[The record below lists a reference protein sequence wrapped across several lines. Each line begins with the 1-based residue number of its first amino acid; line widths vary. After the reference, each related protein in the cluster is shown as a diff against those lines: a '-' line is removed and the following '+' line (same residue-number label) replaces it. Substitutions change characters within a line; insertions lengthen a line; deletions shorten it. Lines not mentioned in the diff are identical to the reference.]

1 MLCFTQL
8 NVHVIILLNKS
19 ASEKIVS
26 LICLN
31 IINSVMARSFPS
43 LWELLPM
50 HWNRLLFVVIVSS
63 YDDHHD
69 PMRSYEIYDDH
80 MMIIWWSYEIITKKS
95 IIRGSALWWIIII
108 LSLSENYTPVASL
121 LCSITS
127 SSLQWQSSA
136 SWSSPGLKLYLAIT
150 ETSSIRTNTIIS
162 TKIQTVISN
171 VLDCF
176 RLESSSHQD
185 QQDYHQD
192 HQDQQDNQEDHHS
205 ETSNVLKTCLIQCS
219 QLFSPHSCNEK
230 AEGGKGGKM

>member
-1 MLCFTQL
+1 MFYSTKCTCDHFTEQECIRKDC
-8 NVHVIILLNKS
+8 IIDMS
-19 ASEKIVS
+19 QYHQQCDGSIIS
-26 LICLN
+26 LPLRITSNALEQITFCRN
-31 IINSVMARSFPS
+31 SIII
-43 LWELLPM
+43 W
-50 HWNRLLFVVIVSS
+50 WSS
-63 YDDHHD
+63 W
-69 PMRSYEIYDDH
+69 SYEIIWDLWWSYDDH

-205 ETSNVLKTCLIQCS
+205 ETSNVLKTC
-219 QLFSPHSCNEK
+219 
-230 AEGGKGGKM
+230 

>member
-1 MLCFTQL
+1 M
-8 NVHVIILLNKS
+8 IIM
-19 ASEKIVS
+19 I
-26 LICLN
+26 
-31 IINSVMARSFPS
+31 
-43 LWELLPM
+43 LW
-50 HWNRLLFVVIVSS
+50 
-63 YDDHHD
+63 DH
-69 PMRSYEIYDDH
+69 MRSMMIIWWSYDDH

-136 SWSSPGLKLYLAIT
+136 SRSWSAPGLKLYLAIT

-176 RLESSSHQD
+176 RLESSSQQD

-205 ETSNVLKTCLIQCS
+205 ETSNVLKTC
-219 QLFSPHSCNEK
+219 
-230 AEGGKGGKM
+230 